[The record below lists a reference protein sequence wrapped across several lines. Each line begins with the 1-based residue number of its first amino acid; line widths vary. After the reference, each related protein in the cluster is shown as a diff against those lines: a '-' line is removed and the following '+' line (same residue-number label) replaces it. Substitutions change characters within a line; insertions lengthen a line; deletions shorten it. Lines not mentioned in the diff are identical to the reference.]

1 MRIAAKGQEE
11 TGGKPAGC
19 KPGDGDMQLEEI
31 TGDVETDSNREGSG
45 RDQGSGPTL
54 ASLATRSDGPAQCEP
69 SEAEEARLA
78 QQ

>member
-45 RDQGSGPTL
+45 PTL
-54 ASLATRSDGPAQCEP
+54 ASLATRTNGANGSDGPAQCEP
-69 SEAEEARLA
+69 SEAEEA
-78 QQ
+78 